1 MIYLF
6 SGILMLGFL
15 VFVHELG
22 HFCIAKWSGVKVLK
36 FSLGFGPK
44 LVSKQWGET
53 EYLICSIPLGGY
65 VQMFGEGGGEAGESA
80 ELTPEERER
89 SFADKPLGKRV
100 AIVAAGPIMNLLLP
114 FLLLPISYMIG
125 VNVPAFL
132 DAKPCVG
139 YVYAPSAAEQAG
151 FLPGDCILSV
161 NGDEVDDWSS
171 TNQAL
176 ISHVGA
182 PLKVRILRG
191 QQELD
196 LVLSS
201 DVDNIENLQLR
212 NLGIFPPREAV
223 VGVAMPGRPA
233 HAAGIQ
239 VGDRILSI
247 GDEPVSSWYDLS
259 VLIQGSK
266 GAPQIITVQRGSSEI
281 AFTIK
286 PALSDEGNRYL
297 IGIEPKLESA
307 FKRYGF
313 VDSVKTGVEQAFDII
328 DLTLVFIQ
336 KLFSGQVSSQNIG
349 GPIMVFQ
356 MAGQAAQTGITT
368 VLTMMAFLS
377 IQLGILN
384 LLPIPILDGGHL
396 FFYLCEFVFRR
407 PLSMRAREMAQ
418 QVGLI
423 LLLMLMVL
431 AFYNDIM
438 RMNWIADGMDWLG
451 KIFGSVAGG

>member
-1 MIYLF
+1 MIYLL
-6 SGILMLGFL
+6 SGISILCVL

-22 HFCIAKWSGVKVLK
+22 HFCVAKWSGVKVLK

-44 LVSKQWGET
+44 IVSKQWGET
-53 EYLICSIPLGGY
+53 EYLICAIPLGGY
-65 VQMFGEGGGEAGESA
+65 VQMFGEGAGEVDGESP
-80 ELTPEERER
+80 ELTPAERER

-100 AIVAAGPIMNLLLP
+100 AIVAAGPIMNLVLP
-114 FLLLPISYMIG
+114 FLLLPISFMIG

-139 YVYAPSAAEQAG
+139 YVYAPSPAEQSG
-151 FLPGDCILSV
+151 FLAGDCILSV
-161 NGDEVDDWSS
+161 NGDEVENWSD

-176 ISHVGA
+176 ISHVGS
-182 PLKVRILRG
+182 PLNLKVLRG
-191 QQELD
+191 QQELE

-223 VGVAMPGRPA
+223 VGAAMPGRPA

-239 VGDRILSI
+239 AGDRILTI
-247 GDEPVSSWYDLS
+247 GAAPVSSWYDLS
-259 VLIQGSK
+259 VLIQESK
-266 GAPQIITVQRGSSEI
+266 GAPQLISVQRGSSELE
-281 AFTIK
+281 FTIK
-286 PALSDEGNRYL
+286 PALSDDSRYI
-297 IGIEPKLESA
+297 IGIEPKQDSA

-313 VDSVKTGVEQAFDII
+313 VESLKAGARQAGDII
-328 DLTLVFIQ
+328 ELTLVFIQ

-356 MAGQAAQTGITT
+356 MAGQAAQTGMTT

-407 PLSMRAREMAQ
+407 PLSMRAREVAQ

-423 LLLMLMVL
+423 LLVMLMIL
-431 AFYNDIM
+431 AFYNDII
-438 RMNWIADGMDWLG
+438 RMNWISEGMNWLG
-451 KIFGSVAGG
+451 HIFGSLSGG